1 MIARCAEHHLDSA
14 LPGATFKAAVSDLNH
29 ELEKAFTEAEKGSD
43 GGAAQ
48 ADPAGLAQ
56 GIRKAPPTRGSFG
69 FLLVLLGLAATV
81 LVLVF
86 SGVDGAAIYSVTTSE
101 LLSNAEKYQGRT
113 VRVEGDLVKGSLRYR
128 AEPCEYR
135 FSMEHGEKELKVRY
149 PECLVPDTF
158 RDVPGMDVKVTAE
171 GTLSPEG
178 YLDASK
184 IMAKCPSKY
193 EMQQKAAGGEN
204 APHEAIGMPV
214 AVPPIEE

>member
-1 MIARCAEHHLDSA
+1 M
-14 LPGATFKAAVSDLNH
+14 SDLNQ
-29 ELEKAFTEAEKGSD
+29 ELEKAFNEAEKGSEERSED
-43 GGAAQ
+43 RARKSDPGGV
-48 ADPAGLAQ
+48 AQ
-56 GIRKAPPTRGSFG
+56 GIGRPASRRGNWG
-69 FLLVLLGLAATV
+69 FLLVLLGLATTI

-101 LLSNAEKYQGRT
+101 LVSNAGKYEGRT

-135 FSMEHGEKELKVRY
+135 FSMEHAGKELKVHY

-158 RDVPGMDVKVTAE
+158 RDVPGVEVKVTAE
-171 GTLSPEG
+171 GTLSKDG

-193 EMQQKAAGGEN
+193 EMQQKAAGGEA

-214 AVPPIEE
+214 AVPPFEE